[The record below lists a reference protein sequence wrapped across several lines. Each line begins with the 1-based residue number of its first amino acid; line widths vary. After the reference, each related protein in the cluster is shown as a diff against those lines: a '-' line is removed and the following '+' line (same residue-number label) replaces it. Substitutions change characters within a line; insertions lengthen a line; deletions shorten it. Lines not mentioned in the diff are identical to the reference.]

1 MDDSPKDPKIAG
13 LPNTR
18 SSGMKAISRVLFVS
32 ILGVVLADCS
42 NSGKSPDNTLP
53 VITLVG
59 ANPQVIEAGIQYV
72 ELGATAMDNRDGD
85 LTNAIVIDAGNVDT
99 AVPGNYVVT
108 YDVSDSAGNSAVT
121 ATRTVT
127 CQDTTPPVITLLG
140 DNPQIVIAGTP
151 YIELGATALDT
162 LDGDLSAAIVVN
174 ADAVDTMVAGDYSV
188 TYDVTDVTG
197 NEAET
202 VTRTVRVES
211 PPPPQSTWYKDSDAD
226 GYADGTTLR
235 AVERPVGYYLA
246 SELTAT
252 TGDCDD
258 TNPAIHPEGVDIDA
272 DGVDQDCNGFEISGP
287 PELVFDWSSDKC
299 EDWDVPDFMARA
311 FRDKNGQVQLISSH
325 SRTRRFLGTD
335 LNDLSHD
342 CTVVMDSHDDPDP
355 AMFNHSERL
364 GATYTEDGETIYA
377 IVHNEYHGSDHPGQ
391 CSVGY
396 WTMDCWYNG
405 LTLAVSTD
413 AGLSYDHP
421 VAPPLHLIAASSL
434 QYEKDIGP
442 NGIFHPSGMVKGSDG
457 YYYAMAQRTRNTGST
472 WEQWACL
479 MRTPDLADPD
489 AWRFWDGDMFAGRF
503 VNPYTDPVANAEDH
517 DCAPVDRDNIS
528 DMFGSLI
535 YSEYLDRY
543 ILTGSSTDGA
553 LYGFFMSFSDDLI
566 NWTHRTIFLQRHLP
580 WTSPGP
586 SDPIHSYP
594 SLLDPEST
602 SRSFD
607 TIGKTAYVYYT
618 RNNRSWLDSDMLR
631 VPVEFFKH

>member
-1 MDDSPKDPKIAG
+1 
-13 LPNTR
+13 
-18 SSGMKAISRVLFVS
+18 MKAISRVLFVS
-32 ILGVVLADCS
+32 ILAVVLADCS
-42 NSGKSPDNTLP
+42 NSGKSPDKTLP

-59 ANPQVIEAGIQYV
+59 ANTQVIEAGIQYV
-72 ELGATAMDNRDGD
+72 ELGATATDNRDGD

-121 ATRTVT
+121 ATRTVA

-151 YIELGATALDT
+151 YIELGATAFDT

-202 VTRTVRVES
+202 VSRTVRVES

-258 TNPAIHPEGVDIDA
+258 TNATVHPGGVEIDA
-272 DGVDQDCNGFEISGP
+272 DGLDQDCNGFEISGP
-287 PELVFDWSSDKC
+287 PEIVFDWTTDSC
-299 EDWDVPDFMARA
+299 EDLDIPDLSARA
-311 FRDKNGQVQLISSH
+311 FRDKNDQVQLISSH
-325 SRTRRFLGTD
+325 INVRRSIGPD
-335 LNDLSHD
+335 LDSLVHD
-342 CTVVMDSHDDPDP
+342 CTIVMSSHHDPDP
-355 AMFNHSERL
+355 AMFNDVEWIA
-364 GATYTEDGETIYA
+364 ATYTEDGETIYA
-377 IVHNEYHGSDHPGQ
+377 IVHNEYEGWTHPGQ
-391 CSVGY
+391 CRTTR

-413 AGLSYDHP
+413 VGLTYSHP

-442 NGIFHPSGMVKGSDG
+442 SGIFAPTSIVKGIDG
-457 YYYAMAQRTRNTGST
+457 YYYAMAQRNRWIAPNIG
-472 WEQWACL
+472 EQWACL
-479 MRTPDLADPD
+479 MRTADLADPD
-489 AWRFWDGDMFAGRF
+489 AWRFWDGDMFEGRF
-503 VNPYTDPVANAEDH
+503 VNPYTDPVANSEDH
-517 DCAPVDRDNIS
+517 DCAPIDRDNIA
-528 DMFGSLI
+528 DMHESLV

-543 ILTGSSTDGA
+543 ILAGASQDGDQ
-553 LYGFFMSFSDDLI
+553 YGFFMSLSNDLI
-566 NWTHRTIFLQRHLP
+566 NWTHRTLLLKRHLP
-580 WTSPGP
+580 WTV
-586 SDPIHSYP
+586 SDPSEPVHLYP
-594 SLLDPEST
+594 SLLDPQST
-602 SRSFD
+602 SRNFE
-607 TIGKTAYVYYT
+607 TIGKTAYIYYS
-618 RNNRSWLDSDMLR
+618 RNNRRPGDLDRDMLR
-631 VPVEFFKH
+631 VPIEFFRY